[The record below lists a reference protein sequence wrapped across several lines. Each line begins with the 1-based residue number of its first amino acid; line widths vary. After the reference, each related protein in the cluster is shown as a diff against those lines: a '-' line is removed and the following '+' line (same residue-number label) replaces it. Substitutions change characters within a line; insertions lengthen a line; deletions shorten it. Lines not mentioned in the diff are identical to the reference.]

1 MEKTKGGASMNE
13 RGPDL
18 IKGDLWRSMLVFS
31 VPLIASN
38 LLQALYNIVDMIIV
52 GRFAGSA
59 GLSAVSVGGQVTMV
73 ALCIVM
79 GIANAASVLSSQLVG
94 AGRQGEIPRMGR
106 TMELVFA
113 AVALLLTCFAWIF
126 TRPLLTAL
134 HTPPEAYSQAVA
146 YLRICMTGTVFVY
159 LYNLMTGVL
168 RGVGDSRTPLLL
180 VAITSAVNLALDL
193 LLVGVFRLGAG
204 GAAAATAFSQLLSC
218 VLIFPVARRRHGFLR
233 LSEKF
238 SFDREKLALLVKIG
252 LPQSVQFTLTEL
264 SFLLIAG
271 IVNLFGVYASAA
283 AGAVARLGSF
293 AVLASKAMMGGIIT
307 VTGQNIGAGQPSRAL
322 RGMGIGILYAVP
334 ISLAFYVLSLVK
346 PEMML
351 GLFTGEAPVIA
362 EGAPYL
368 KAVALSFVLESVMF
382 CMMGLLTGA
391 GHTLVTLSCAM
402 VSAFVVRYSLAR
414 LFGITLGMG
423 FVGVGWAY
431 PFAPAA
437 SLIICTAF
445 ILSGRWKHNRVRV

>member
-1 MEKTKGGASMNE
+1 MNE
-13 RGPDL
+13 HGPDL
-18 IKGDLWRSMLVFS
+18 IRGSLWRSMLRFS

-38 LLQALYNIVDMIIV
+38 LLQAVYNIVDMIIV

-59 GLSAVSVGGQVTMV
+59 GLSAVSIGGQVTMV

-94 AGRQGEIPRMGR
+94 AQRESELPMLLR
-106 TMELVFA
+106 TMERVFA
-113 AVALLLTCFAWIF
+113 AAALALTVLAWVF

-134 HTPPEAYSQAVA
+134 HTPPEAYAQAVW
-146 YLRICMTGTVFVY
+146 YLRICMAGTAFVY

-168 RGVGDSRTPLLL
+168 RGVGDAKTPLLL
-180 VAITSAVNLALDL
+180 VAISSVVNLVLDL
-193 LLVGVFRLGAG
+193 LLVGALHWGAA
-204 GAAAATAFSQLLSC
+204 GAAAATAFSQMLC
-218 VLIFPVARRRHGFLR
+218 CALIFPLSRRRHAFLAG
-233 LSEKF
+233 EKGPF
-238 SFDREKLALLVKIG
+238 RFDREKLAVLLKIG

-271 IVNLFGVYASAA
+271 VVNLFGVYASAA

-293 AVLASKAMMGGIIT
+293 AVLASKAMMGAIIT
-307 VTGQNIGAGQPSRAL
+307 VTGQNIGAGQPKRAL
-322 RGMGIGILYAVP
+322 RGMGIGILYALP
-334 ISLAFYVLSLVK
+334 ISLIFYVLSLIR
-346 PEMML
+346 PELML
-351 GLFTGEAPVIA
+351 SLFTREAPVLA
-362 EGAPYL
+362 AGAPYL
-368 KAVALSFVLESVMF
+368 KALALSFVLESVMF

-391 GHTLVTLSCAM
+391 GHTLVTLSCAL

-414 LFGITLGMG
+414 LFSITLGMG

-445 ILSGRWKHNRVRV
+445 ILSGRWKTNRVRL

>member
-1 MEKTKGGASMNE
+1 MDK

-18 IKGDLWRSMLVFS
+18 IRGDLWKSMLVFS

-38 LLQALYNIVDMIIV
+38 LLQALYNIVDMVIV
-52 GRFAGSA
+52 GRFAGSV
-59 GLSAVSVGGQVTMV
+59 GLSAASVGGQVTMV
-73 ALCIVM
+73 VLCIVL
-79 GIANAASVLSSQLVG
+79 GIANAASVLASQLAG
-94 AGRQGEIPRMGR
+94 AGRQGELPRLMR
-106 TMELVFA
+106 TMERVFA
-113 AVALLLTCFAWIF
+113 LAAAALTVLVWIF

-134 HTPPEAYSQAVA
+134 HTPPEAYSQAVW
-146 YLRICMTGTVFVY
+146 YLRICMAGTVFVY
-159 LYNLMTGVL
+159 LYNLMNGVL

-180 VAITSAVNLALDL
+180 VAITSVVNLALDL
-193 LLVGVFRLGAG
+193 LLVGAFRLGAG
-204 GAAAATAFSQLLSC
+204 GAAAATAFSQFLSC
-218 VLIFPVARRRHGFLR
+218 VLVFPIARRRHAFLNVRERSGFD
-233 LSEKF
+233 K
-238 SFDREKLALLVKIG
+238 EKLLLLLKIG

-307 VTGQNIGAGQPSRAL
+307 VTGQNIGAGQPGRAL

-334 ISLAFYVLSLVK
+334 ISLVFYVLSLVK

-351 GLFTGEAPVIA
+351 SLFTTEPPVV
-362 EGAPYL
+362 EVGAPYL

-382 CMMGLLTGA
+382 CMMGLLTDA

-402 VSAFVVRYSLAR
+402 VSAFIVRYSLAR
-414 LFGITLGMG
+414 IFGITLGMG

-445 ILSGRWKHNRVRV
+445 ILSGKWKTNRVRV

>member
-1 MEKTKGGASMNE
+1 MDG

-18 IKGDLWRSMLVFS
+18 INGDLRKAMPVFAMLLV
-31 VPLIASN
+31 ATN

-79 GIANAASVLSSQLVG
+79 GVANAASVLVSQLVG
-94 AGRQGEIPRMGR
+94 GGRRGEIPRMLR
-106 TMELVFA
+106 TTVRVFA
-113 AVALLLTCFAWIF
+113 ALAAVLTVLAWIF

-134 HTPPEAYSQAVA
+134 HTPPEAYSQAVV
-146 YLRICMTGTVFVY
+146 YLRVCMLGTAFVY

-168 RGVGDSRTPLLL
+168 RGLGDSRTPLLL
-180 VAITSAVNLALDL
+180 VAVTSVVNLALDL
-193 LLVGVFRLGAG
+193 LLVGAFRLGAG

-218 VLIFPVARRRHGFLR
+218 ALVFPLARRRHAFLGAR
-233 LSEKF
+233 EKF
-238 SFDREKLALLVKIG
+238 SFDREKLLLMLKIG

-271 IVNLFGVYASAA
+271 VVNIFGVHASAA

-322 RGMGIGILYAVP
+322 RGMWIGILYAVP
-334 ISLAFYVLSLVK
+334 ISVVFYVLSLVR

-351 GLFTGEAPVIA
+351 GLFTDEAEVLA

-391 GHTLVTLSCAM
+391 GHTLVTLSCAL

-414 LFGITLGMG
+414 IFGITLGMG

-445 ILSGRWKHNRVRV
+445 ILSGRWKRNRVRV

>member
-1 MEKTKGGASMNE
+1 MNE

-18 IKGDLWRSMLVFS
+18 IHGDLWQAMLRFS

-38 LLQALYNIVDMIIV
+38 LLQAVYNIVDMIIV

-59 GLSAVSVGGQVTMV
+59 GLSAVSIGGQATMV

-79 GIANAASVLSSQLVG
+79 GIANAASVLASQLVG
-94 AGRQGEIPRMGR
+94 AQRQGELPSLLR
-106 TMELVFA
+106 TMNRVFA
-113 AVALLLTCFAWIF
+113 LFALTLTLLAWVF
-126 TRPLLTAL
+126 TRPLLLAL
-134 HTPPEAYSQAVA
+134 HTPPESYAQAVW
-146 YLRICMTGTVFVY
+146 YLRICMAGTVFVY

-168 RGVGDSRTPLLL
+168 RGVGDAKTPLLL
-180 VAITSAVNLALDL
+180 VIVSSVVNLLLDL
-193 LLVGVFRLGAG
+193 LLVGAFHWGAA
-204 GAAAATAFSQLLSC
+204 GAAAATAFSQMLCCL
-218 VLIFPVARRRHGFLR
+218 LIFPLARRRHAFLAEAPGALR
-233 LSEKF
+233 
-238 SFDREKLALLVKIG
+238 FDREKLALLLKIG

-271 IVNLFGVYASAA
+271 VVNLFGVYASAA

-293 AVLASKAMMGGIIT
+293 AVLASKAMMGAIIT
-307 VTGQNIGAGQPSRAL
+307 VTGQNIGAQQPRRAL
-322 RGMGIGILYAVP
+322 RGMGIGILYAMP
-334 ISLAFYVLSLVK
+334 ISVIFFVLSLVR
-346 PEMML
+346 PEFML
-351 GLFTGEAPVIA
+351 GIFTTEPPVIA
-362 EGAPYL
+362 AGVPYL
-368 KAVALSFVLESVMF
+368 KALALSFVLESVMF

-391 GHTLVTLSCAM
+391 GHTMVTLSCAL

-414 LFGITLGMG
+414 LFSITLGMG

-445 ILSGRWKHNRVRV
+445 ILSGRWKTNRVRV

>member
-1 MEKTKGGASMNE
+1 MNQ

-18 IKGDLWRSMLVFS
+18 IRGKLWKSMLVFS
-31 VPLIASN
+31 IPLVASN

-73 ALCIVM
+73 VLCIVM
-79 GIANAASVLSSQLVG
+79 GIANAASVLASQLVG
-94 AGRQGEIPRMGR
+94 AGRQGELPRLMR
-106 TMELVFA
+106 TMERVFA
-113 AVALLLTCFAWIF
+113 AVAVGLTVLAWIF

-134 HTPPEAYSQAVA
+134 HTPPEAYSQAVV
-146 YLRICMTGTVFVY
+146 YLRVCMLGTVFVY
-159 LYNLMTGVL
+159 LYNLMNGVL
-168 RGVGDSRTPLLL
+168 RGAGDSRTPLLL
-180 VAITSAVNLALDL
+180 VVITSVVNLVLDL

-218 VLIFPVARRRHGFLR
+218 VLIFPIARRRHEFMRPRGKLD
-233 LSEKF
+233 
-238 SFDREKLALLVKIG
+238 FDREKLLLLLKIG

-307 VTGQNIGAGQPSRAL
+307 VTGQNIGAGQPRRAL
-322 RGMGIGILYAVP
+322 QGMGIGILYALP
-334 ISLAFYVLSLVK
+334 ISLVFYILSLVR

-351 GLFTGEAPVIA
+351 SLFTSEAPVI
-362 EGAPYL
+362 EVGAQYL
-368 KAVALSFVLESVMF
+368 KALALSFVLESVMF

-402 VSAFVVRYSLAR
+402 VSAFIVRYSLAR
-414 LFGITLGMG
+414 IFSTVLGMG

-445 ILSGRWKHNRVRV
+445 ILSGKWKTNRVRV

>member
-1 MEKTKGGASMNE
+1 MNE
-13 RGPDL
+13 HGPDL
-18 IKGDLWRSMLVFS
+18 IRGNLWNAMLRFS

-38 LLQALYNIVDMIIV
+38 LLQAVYNIVDMIIV

-59 GLSAVSVGGQVTMV
+59 GLSAVSIGGQATMV

-79 GIANAASVLSSQLVG
+79 GISNAASVMVSQLVG
-94 AGRQGEIPRMGR
+94 AQRQREIASMLR

-113 AVALLLTCFAWIF
+113 AAALVLTALAWIF
-126 TRPLLTAL
+126 THPLLTAL
-134 HTPPEAYSQAVA
+134 NTPPEAYTQAVW
-146 YLRICMTGTVFVY
+146 YLRICMAGTVFVY

-168 RGVGDSRTPLLL
+168 RGVGDARTPLLL
-180 VAITSAVNLALDL
+180 VAVSSVVNLLLDL
-193 LLVGVFRLGAG
+193 LLVGAFRLGAG
-204 GAAAATAFSQLLSC
+204 GAAAATTFSQLLC
-218 VLIFPVARRRHGFLR
+218 CLLIFPLSRKRHAFLAEAQPGGFR
-233 LSEKF
+233 
-238 SFDREKLALLVKIG
+238 FDREKLAMLLKIG

-271 IVNLFGVYASAA
+271 VVNLFGVYASAA

-293 AVLASKAMMGGIIT
+293 AVLASKAMMGAIIT
-307 VTGQNIGAGQPSRAL
+307 VTGQNIGAGNPERAL
-322 RGMGIGILYAVP
+322 RGMGIGILYAMP
-334 ISLAFYVLSLVK
+334 ISLVFFVLSLIR
-346 PEMML
+346 PELML
-351 GLFTGEAPVIA
+351 GLFTTEAPVLA
-362 EGAPYL
+362 VGAPYL
-368 KAVALSFVLESVMF
+368 KALALSFVLESVMF

-414 LFGITLGMG
+414 LFSITMGMG

-437 SLIICTAF
+437 SLIICTVF
-445 ILSGRWKHNRVRV
+445 LLTGRWKTNRVRM

>member
-1 MEKTKGGASMNE
+1 MNE
-13 RGPDL
+13 KGPDL
-18 IKGDLWRSMLVFS
+18 IRGNLWRSMLVFS
-31 VPLIASN
+31 IPLVASN

-59 GLSAVSVGGQVTMV
+59 GLSAVSNGGQVTMV
-73 ALCIVM
+73 VFCIVM
-79 GIANAASVLSSQLVG
+79 GIANAASVLASQLVG
-94 AGRQGEIPRMGR
+94 AGRQSELPRMMR
-106 TMELVFA
+106 TMERVFA
-113 AVALLLTCFAWIF
+113 AVALGLTAVVWIF

-134 HTPPEAYSQAVA
+134 HTPPEAYRQAVL
-146 YLRICMTGTVFVY
+146 YLRVCMLGTVFVY
-159 LYNLMTGVL
+159 LYNLMNGVL

-180 VAITSAVNLALDL
+180 VVISSAVNLVLDL
-193 LLVGVFRLGAG
+193 LLVGVFGLGAG

-218 VLIFPVARRRHGFLR
+218 VLIFPIARRRHAFLNVR
-233 LSEKF
+233 EKF
-238 SFDREKLALLVKIG
+238 SFDKEKLLLLLKIG

-293 AVLASKAMMGGIIT
+293 AVLASKAMMSGIIT
-307 VTGQNIGAGQPSRAL
+307 VTGQNIGAGQPQRAL
-322 RGMGIGILYAVP
+322 RGMGIGILYALP
-334 ISLAFYVLSLVK
+334 ISLVFYILSLVR

-351 GLFTGEAPVIA
+351 SLFTTEPPVI
-362 EGAPYL
+362 EVGAPYL
-368 KAVALSFVLESVMF
+368 KALALSFVLESVMF

-402 VSAFVVRYSLAR
+402 VSAFIVRYSLAR
-414 LFGITLGMG
+414 IFSTTLGMG
-423 FVGVGWAY
+423 FAGVGWAY

-445 ILSGRWKHNRVRV
+445 ILSGKWKTNRVRV